1 MLKNKYKDDYS
12 RFLRMNGKGRV
23 VPDICYTG
31 DYYILPF
38 EESQKKKTAWVNL
51 FFSVLLF
58 AIQLFAGMLNQD
70 SSRTFWIVYPY
81 MFVFLPVAYMFLGA
95 VTYFGVP
102 HKMQKAHYET
112 SLMRLR
118 HSCVGAMILVGIS
131 GLLDIV
137 YIIRNRGS
145 IRMGMELCY
154 LFLHVLFLL
163 MAVLYGKYYDRTY
176 GGIHL
181 EKSKN
186 LLE

>member
-12 RFLRMNGKGRV
+12 RFLRLNGKGRV
-23 VPDICYTG
+23 VPDISYTG

-38 EESQKKKTAWVNL
+38 EEGQKKKTAWGNL

-58 AIQLFAGMLNQD
+58 GIQLLAGMLNQD

-95 VTYFGVP
+95 VSYFSVP
-102 HKMQKAHYET
+102 LKMQKAHYET
-112 SLMRLR
+112 SLARLR
-118 HSCVGAMILVGIS
+118 HSCVGAMVLVGIS
-131 GLLDIV
+131 GVLDIA
-137 YIIRNRGS
+137 YIILNRADLR
-145 IRMGMELCY
+145 IGMELGY

-163 MAVLYGKYYDRTY
+163 VAVFYGKYYDRMY

-181 EKSKN
+181 EKSQN
-186 LLE
+186 LS